1 MVNEISLT
9 ARLTE
14 ELRTIRSYRD
24 AVKSSRRFSAKSQKN
39 SPVATRE
46 ITHEERLERVK
57 KMVKDSERRRKYN
70 DEIQALLA
78 SFRTR
83 RADIKPRPVQKNQV
97 VVNVPAGSSVVLVFN

>member
-9 ARLTE
+9 ARLKG
-14 ELRTIRSYRD
+14 ELETMKTYRD
-24 AVKSSRRFSAKSQKN
+24 AVKNSRRFSAKNQRF
-39 SPVATRE
+39 SPVMSK
-46 ITHEERLERVK
+46 ILTHEETLEKIK
-57 KMVKDSERRRKYN
+57 KLAEDSEIRRKRN